1 MLFQLLKNILSEN
14 TRKAANELAFESGV
28 QAYGKGEFAA
38 AAEYFGSVLRTDPE
52 HAEAHYYAGLAAA
65 KLKRHDTALALF
77 ERAKALDPAN
87 ADYHVQTG
95 MMHWRLG
102 SNDIAWKCC
111 EAALA
116 CKPGMSLAH
125 ELMSLIA
132 LPGPLYFELLPRI
145 HQLSRPRTYLEIGV
159 EYGRSIAFALPETRA
174 VGIDPAP
181 NIRFPLSART
191 TIRAMKSDDYFAAHD
206 VRADLEGRP
215 IDLAFLDGMHN
226 FEFTLRDFI
235 NVEKHCTRESTILI
249 HDCYPLDR
257 ETAGRERHTPF
268 WSGDIWR
275 LFLALKKYRP
285 DLRLHTIATA
295 PTGLGVVR
303 NLDPASRVLEENY
316 DAITRE
322 YLAVDYSVLDADKA
336 GMLSLYPNDWEKV
349 KAILQ

>member
-1 MLFQLLKNILSEN
+1 MLFQLLKNIVSKD
-14 TRKAANELAFESGV
+14 TRKAASSLAFESGI

-38 AAEYFGSVLRTDPE
+38 AAEYFGSVSKADPE
-52 HAEAHYYAGLAAA
+52 HAQAHYHAGLATA
-65 KLKRHDTALALF
+65 KLERYDAALAFF

-87 ADYHVQTG
+87 ADYHAQAG

-102 SNDIAWKCC
+102 DNDTAWKCC
-111 EAALA
+111 ETALA
-116 CKPGMSLAH
+116 CKPGMALAH
-125 ELMSLIA
+125 ELMSLIS

-145 HQLSRPRTYLEIGV
+145 HQLLRPRTYLEIGV
-159 EYGRSIAFALPETRA
+159 EYGRSLAFALPETRA
-174 VGIDPAP
+174 IGIDPAP
-181 NIRFPLSART
+181 KIGFALGART
-191 TIRAMKSDDYFAAHD
+191 TVRTVTSDDYFSTQD
-206 VRADLEGRP
+206 VRADFGGLP
-215 IDLAFLDGMHN
+215 VDLAFLDGMHN

-235 NVEKHCTRESTILI
+235 NVEKHCTRKSTVLI
-249 HDCYPLDR
+249 HDCYPLNR
-257 ETAGRERHTPF
+257 ETAGREHDTPF

-285 DLRLHTIATA
+285 DLELHTIATA

-303 NLDPASRVLEENY
+303 RLDPGSHDLDEKY

-322 YLAVDYSVLDADKA
+322 YLALDYSVLDADKP